1 MLKMSFYLFNLVSNL
16 NGVIGM
22 RFYQRLRRVQAQVD
36 VAGWGQVPDQDD
48 WTLQAEVQQLR
59 GKSLLQKKLNKKV
72 ECLI

>member
-59 GKSLLQKKLNKKV
+59 GKSLLQNSSIKKLN
-72 ECLI
+72 I

>member
-1 MLKMSFYLFNLVSNL
+1 MLKMNFYLFNLVSNL
-16 NGVIGM
+16 NGVIRM

-72 ECLI
+72 EYLI